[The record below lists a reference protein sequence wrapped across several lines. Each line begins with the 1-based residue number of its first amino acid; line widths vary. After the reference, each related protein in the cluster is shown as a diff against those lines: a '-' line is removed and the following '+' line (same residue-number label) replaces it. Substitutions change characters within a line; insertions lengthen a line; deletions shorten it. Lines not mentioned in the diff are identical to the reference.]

1 MQAGPPA
8 QECKPAATFTLEAG
22 PVGGG
27 APGHRAPAMA
37 SSRQTAPA
45 PPAGSLA
52 STTEQQGG
60 VEPSGAPRG
69 LPPRTH
75 TRLTFHSSMMGAQS
89 MLGQVNPQFNEIGK
103 AFADHYYKMFDSSR
117 AQLQSLYQG
126 ESMLSFEGEQHQGMT
141 AIMQKLT
148 TLNFQTVLHIPK
160 TVDCHPGINGAIV
173 VFVTGNLA

>member
-1 MQAGPPA
+1 
-8 QECKPAATFTLEAG
+8 
-22 PVGGG
+22 
-27 APGHRAPAMA
+27 
-37 SSRQTAPA
+37 
-45 PPAGSLA
+45 
-52 STTEQQGG
+52 
-60 VEPSGAPRG
+60 
-69 LPPRTH
+69 
-75 TRLTFHSSMMGAQS
+75 MMGAQS

-173 VFVTGNLA
+173 VFVTGNLAVDGNVTTPLMYSQTFTLVPTADKSNWWILNDIFRLNYS